1 MIELVEFLER
11 VEFWHWW
18 MLAALL
24 VAIEMLVPST
34 VLLWPG
40 IAAVVVGLVLLVA
53 PDIDWQVQILLFA
66 ILSIASLLAW
76 RVYVRARPTQTE
88 DSLLNRRAE
97 QYVGR
102 LFTLEEPIVNRRGKL
117 MADGMRWTMEGSDL
131 ESGTLIRVVGTDG
144 LVLKVEQAQNDPDPD
159 DG

>member
-53 PDIDWQVQILLFA
+53 PDIGWQVQILLFA

-76 RVYVRARPTQTE
+76 RVYVRARPTHTE